1 VRLIDAQ
8 KNLTAI
14 FSLWA
19 INRGGVLAMA
29 EVEHQGD
36 FVSMLKSAWEPS
48 NSLVLVNQELVSD
61 SSVIALRDCIEWH

>member
-1 VRLIDAQ
+1 MV
-8 KNLTAI
+8 
-14 FSLWA
+14 
-19 INRGGVLAMA
+19 

>member
-1 VRLIDAQ
+1 VVALEWSDASGLCTCASDQ
-8 KNLTAI
+8 CTKKLTAI

-48 NSLVLVNQELVSD
+48 NSLVLVN
-61 SSVIALRDCIEWH
+61 